1 MTDNPPPLEDNQ
13 LALTVDSIVVA
24 PAASVTGE
32 FYQIETQKIELDRLR
47 LENNAL
53 SVNTGHRDRWARKL
67 FPLCAG
73 WLVAVVAV
81 LMLEG
86 FHSWGF
92 HLDNSVLIAFIGT
105 TTADVLGL
113 GYIVVNYLFPK
124 PS

>member
-86 FHSWGF
+86 F
-92 HLDNSVLIAFIGT
+92 T
-105 TTADVLGL
+105 LGVFTS
-113 GYIVVNYLFPK
+113 IIRF
-124 PS
+124 